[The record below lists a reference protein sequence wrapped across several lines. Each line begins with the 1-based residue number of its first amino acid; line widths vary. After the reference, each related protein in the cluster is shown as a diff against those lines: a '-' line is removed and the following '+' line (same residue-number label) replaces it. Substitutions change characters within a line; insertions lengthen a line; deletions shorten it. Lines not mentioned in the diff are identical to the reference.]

1 MAKDAQEEL
10 NEKIYR
16 NLGLFVV
23 AFSGTLHAL
32 ESSTVHLIKTGG
44 DGGPEP
50 FPGSVRSV
58 LIEAAIA
65 DRTASPIIA
74 SFFSVFFTRWKN
86 HLTKDDVAILKNLR
100 KELNGLVEKRNRLMH
115 DAWLTS
121 TVGGDPS
128 PQPMSLSRIRAH
140 GTGVEY
146 CHEKYGP
153 EEIERLA
160 ADASRLSRVIWATT
174 WYWRDNQAGPELH
187 PRIITR
193 DGVTMVNPDPL

>member
-1 MAKDAQEEL
+1 MAKDAQEDL

-50 FPGSVRSV
+50 LPGSVRSV

-74 SFFSVFFTRWKN
+74 SFFSVFFTRWK
-86 HLTKDDVAILKNLR
+86 
-100 KELNGLVEKRNRLMH
+100 
-115 DAWLTS
+115 S
-121 TVGGDPS
+121 
-128 PQPMSLSRIRAH
+128 
-140 GTGVEY
+140 
-146 CHEKYGP
+146 
-153 EEIERLA
+153 
-160 ADASRLSRVIWATT
+160 
-174 WYWRDNQAGPELH
+174 
-187 PRIITR
+187 
-193 DGVTMVNPDPL
+193 VTA